1 LVDRLRKEG
10 RVNLR
15 PYQIEGAAWLASK
28 GNASKEMMVQT
39 AIDHGFSPI
48 DDNEADAIALLDFKL
63 KELRG

>member
-1 LVDRLRKEG
+1 M
-10 RVNLR
+10 NLR